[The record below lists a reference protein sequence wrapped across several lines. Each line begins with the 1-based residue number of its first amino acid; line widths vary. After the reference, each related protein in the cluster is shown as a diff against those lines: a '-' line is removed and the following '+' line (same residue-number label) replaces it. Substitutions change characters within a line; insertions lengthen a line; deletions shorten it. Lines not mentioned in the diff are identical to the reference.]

1 FREGRGGPDTRA
13 RAASRVRRH
22 PRPSDD
28 AMSAYGRHLLAAP
41 LVPAAACAVGIA
53 IAARAGTLPALASG
67 ILCVALATAL
77 ALASAERRRRLM
89 WAGAAC
95 VAGAAAVRALVPLDL
110 MPVDLVHAGPL
121 DAVRDAL
128 GEPLRRL
135 VPEPEGGIL
144 RGIVLGE
151 RASVDADLAAAFAR
165 SGTTHLLAISGFNM
179 TAVAL
184 LARGRLRPPL
194 TAVVTVSSV
203 AAYSV
208 LVGLGPSVLR
218 AALMA
223 GVASLALAYGRR
235 AATANALA
243 LAVAAMLLIDPG
255 AIADVGFELSAL
267 ATAGLL
273 FLNDPIARRLG
284 ALPPFIRDGLA
295 TTLAATLPTLPLV
308 VAVFGRVSL
317 IS

>member
-1 FREGRGGPDTRA
+1 EPRQRCREEGRPEPCERGRARGPPGNRPEHRSADRPLPRRAAFREGRGGPDTRA

-53 IAARAGTLPALASG
+53 
-67 ILCVALATAL
+67 
-77 ALASAERRRRLM
+77 
-89 WAGAAC
+89 
-95 VAGAAAVRALVPLDL
+95 
-110 MPVDLVHAGPL
+110 
-121 DAVRDAL
+121 
-128 GEPLRRL
+128 
-135 VPEPEGGIL
+135 
-144 RGIVLGE
+144 
-151 RASVDADLAAAFAR
+151 LAAAFAR

-179 TAVAL
+179 TLVATAVAL

-267 ATAGLL
+267 A
-273 FLNDPIARRLG
+273 
-284 ALPPFIRDGLA
+284 
-295 TTLAATLPTLPLV
+295 
-308 VAVFGRVSL
+308 
-317 IS
+317 